1 MRLCFGQPLK
11 ADVTPICDHQPA
23 LEQYRKRATVY
34 DLELAAFEPI
44 RRSAITRL
52 RLAPGDTVVDTGCG
66 TGLSFA
72 LLQDAIGPR
81 GRIVGIEQCPEML
94 DKARARVA
102 QQGWTNVTL
111 LNAPAEDAA
120 IPVHADVALF
130 HFTHDILRSRAA
142 MDNVLK
148 SLKPGAH
155 VVATGLQWAA
165 PWAWPTNCFVLMA
178 AMHSVTSME
187 GLEQPWSLLA
197 EHVGQLEVSTTLLGG
212 VYIASGTVTLPRKR
226 PQSIR
231 AK

>member
-1 MRLCFGQPLK
+1 MLQPTQG

-23 LEQYRKRATVY
+23 LDQYRKRATVY

-44 RRSAITRL
+44 RRSAIARL
-52 RLAPGDTVVDTGCG
+52 RLAPGETVVDVGCG

-81 GRIVGIEQCPEML
+81 GRIIGLEQCPEML

-102 QQGWTNVTL
+102 QQGWSNVTL
-111 LNAPAEDAA
+111 LNAPAEEAA
-120 IPVHADVALF
+120 IPVQADAALF

-142 MDNVLK
+142 IDNVLK

-178 AMHSVTSME
+178 AMHSVTSVE
-187 GLEQPWSLLA
+187 GLGRPWSCLA
-197 EHVGQLEVSTTLLGG
+197 EQMGELEVSTTLLGG
-212 VYIASGTVTLPRKR
+212 VYIASGFTTISRKNGQVIKSDHTL
-226 PQSIR
+226 
-231 AK
+231 